1 MCIRDRTYGM
11 YFANESRPVLLL
23 VYVIILMFGIF
34 RLVLSGFLFVSLFM
48 IASYGLNLF
57 LLYRFRFQDVNF
69 KMEFLHMLLF
79 ALMLVAL
86 SVIGSYISIL
96 RKKLHKAMCV
106 NLELSIRDEL
116 TGAYNRRHIM
126 ELLENE
132 RERVSRGGAT
142 FSIVM
147 LDIDH
152 FKDVN
157 VTLGHFAGDVVLRKR
172 PPLSAKTSAG
182 QIFTVASAERNFSLS

>member
-1 MCIRDRTYGM
+1 MDFPIATLWIFVLQLSPF
-11 YFANESRPVLLL
+11 FACNK
-23 VYVIILMFGIF
+23 Y
-34 RLVLSGFLFVSLFM
+34 
-48 IASYGLNLF
+48 
-57 LLYRFRFQDVNF
+57 
-69 KMEFLHMLLF
+69 
-79 ALMLVAL
+79 
-86 SVIGSYISIL
+86 
-96 RKKLHKAMCV
+96 
-106 NLELSIRDEL
+106 
-116 TGAYNRRHIM
+116 YNRRHIM

-157 VTLGHFAGDVVLRKR
+157 DTLGHFAGDVVLRKR
-172 PPLSAKTSAG
+172 PPLSAKISAG